1 MNDHRDYTGGG
12 GAIENLNSDGCSL
25 KSRIFVGGLGASV
38 TPIDLEATF
47 SSLGRVHGVEIIR
60 SNDRNF
66 GYMDFEPFSDKALS
80 KLFSSYNGCVW
91 KGGRLRL
98 EKAKEHYLAQLRQEW
113 AAEAAQSATITAEVD
128 ASTASN
134 TPDKR
139 IQMLS
144 EKSGLKMFFP
154 RLKKIKILP
163 SKGTGK
169 HKYSFQR
176 VESLPLH
183 QLQVCSCNEHSMH
196 PESDGS
202 NHNVLNVGND
212 MLYDGGICEKEVN
225 IMNRVMQKLF
235 ENEDQ
240 IQIETE
246 QSDKTQPVHVY
257 KYAKKRP
264 GNARIDMEKFN
275 DSDDTEGSNNSE
287 AAVENL
293 DEVAM
298 GKNVAQDLIKG
309 SDNIETV
316 SLESDQVVKELKD
329 DANFSRGIIEKIA
342 RKNTHE
348 STFMK
353 DKFFNV
359 KSGEKD
365 FRMKVQKKIT
375 PKNTNF
381 RPVEGDAEYQP
392 EVHEPEVKKRV
403 RVRDTFCGPIQH
415 EKARGNS
422 NIDIG
427 LEMKSNSDFKVKGD
441 AEYQPE
447 VHKPDVRKR
456 VRVGD
461 TGCGSIQ
468 HEEAQ
473 GNSNIGIG
481 VEVKSNTD
489 FKVQDSDRVSQ
500 LQRDTHSWVQKASW
514 KNLVGE
520 TGRVSFSLS
529 SIIGGI
535 SYSPSAVKS
544 NASETDRT
552 ANNNSLEDGTEKVNR
567 KMSKKSGNNGIQDG
581 LQCSNEVSQLFRREA
596 FKPPCFESEDKSEL
610 VGEMKIMSDAV
621 EVQGPKENTTD
632 MQRQDKSC
640 KVDKDLQPSTPN
652 KISSSTC
659 TFMRSEDAED
669 EWLKSKEVV
678 RGYAKAR
685 RKMALKNIKMLGV
698 DPARRH

>member
-12 GAIENLNSDGCSL
+12 GAIENPNSDGCSL

-38 TPIDLEATF
+38 TPNDLEATF

-98 EKAKEHYLAQLRQEW
+98 EKAKEHYLARLHQEW
-113 AAEAAQSATITAEVD
+113 AAEGAQSATITAEAD
-128 ASTASN
+128 ASTTSN

-139 IQMLS
+139 IPMLA
-144 EKSGLKMFFP
+144 EKGGLKMFFP

-183 QLQVCSCNEHSMH
+183 QLQVCSYNEHSMN

-212 MLYDGGICEKEVN
+212 TLYDGGICEKEVN
-225 IMNRVMQKLF
+225 IMNRVMQRLF

-240 IQIETE
+240 IQMETE

-264 GNARIDMEKFN
+264 GSARIDMEKFN

-293 DEVAM
+293 DELPMV
-298 GKNVAQDLIKG
+298 KTVAQDLIKG

-316 SLESDQVVKELKD
+316 SPESDQVVKELQD
-329 DANFSRGIIEKIA
+329 DANCSRGIIKKIA
-342 RKNTHE
+342 RKKSHE

-359 KSGEKD
+359 KSGEND
-365 FRMKVQKKIT
+365 FRMNVQKRIT

-381 RPVEGDAEYQP
+381 QPVEGDAEYQP

-403 RVRDTFCGPIQH
+403 RVRDTISGPIQH

-422 NIDIG
+422 NINIG
-427 LEMKSNSDFKVKGD
+427 LEVKSSNDFKVQRD
-441 AEYQPE
+441 PEYQPE

-461 TGCGSIQ
+461 TGCGPIQ
-468 HEEAQ
+468 HEEAR
-473 GNSNIGIG
+473 GNSNIDIG

-500 LQRDTHSWVQKASW
+500 LQGDTHSWVQKASW
-514 KNLVGE
+514 KDLVGE
-520 TGRVSFSLS
+520 TGRFSFSLS

-535 SYSPSAVKS
+535 SNSSSAVKS
-544 NASETDRT
+544 NASETDQT
-552 ANNNSLEDGTEKVNR
+552 ANNDSLEDGTEEVNR
-567 KMSKKSGNNGIQDG
+567 KMSKRSGNNGIQEG
-581 LQCSNEVSQLFRREA
+581 LQCSNEVSQLFRRQA
-596 FKPPCFESEDKSEL
+596 IKPPCFEPEDKSEH

-621 EVQGPKENTTD
+621 EGPKEKTTEI
-632 MQRQDKSC
+632 QRQDKRC
-640 KVDKDLQPSTPN
+640 KADKDLQLSTPN